1 MTCSQA
7 HGARILVVDGYR
19 GWRDCV
25 GNALAAAGYAVTTAR
40 SGAEGLRLG
49 GAARFDLV
57 LTEFELGDMTGDEL
71 GRRMRRLHPGVEV
84 LYMAYDDEHALA
96 EDSLLRKPFTLTR
109 LEDTVRGA
117 LELRRDLEQRQGWY
131 GT

>member
-1 MTCSQA
+1 MPGSQA

-25 GNALAAAGYAVTTAR
+25 GNALTAAGYVVTTAR
-40 SGAEGLRLG
+40 SGAEGLGLCDAG
-49 GAARFDLV
+49 GFDLV

-71 GRRMRRLHPGVEV
+71 GRRMRRILPGVEV
-84 LYMAYDDEHALA
+84 LYMAYDDEGALA
-96 EDSLLRKPFTLTR
+96 EDSLLRKPFTLAR

-117 LELRRDLEQRQGWY
+117 LELRRDIA
-131 GT
+131 